1 MIQEIHTRYIHDTH
15 TIHIRYI
22 YTAGVGKSK
31 VLFHHAC
38 FEKYYAQI
46 KKKELA
52 DDEECNKC
60 PECKT
65 PVFKRKTRN

>member
-38 FEKYYAQI
+38 FEKHYAQI

-52 DDEECNKC
+52 DDE
-60 PECKT
+60 
-65 PVFKRKTRN
+65 